1 MKQTIVNGVWPTMLT
16 PFTKTGALDE
26 HGLEQLVD
34 WYIDQG
40 VHGLFAVC
48 NSSEMFKL
56 SLEERVRVAEIT
68 VQRAA
73 GRVPVIASGH
83 TSERLE
89 DQIEEITRISA
100 TGIDAFVL
108 LSNRP
113 AAENESESIWKSNV
127 ERLLEAVPDMP
138 FGLYECPVPY
148 KRLMNPALLQW
159 CESTGRFLFLKDT
172 CCNLDEIKARLDT
185 LKGTGLQLFNANAA
199 TLLESLKLG
208 AAGFSGVMANHHPA
222 LYVWL
227 LENWRTQPE
236 AAERLQNFL
245 GVASGIEGLY
255 YPVDAKYSLQ
265 LAGLPVTLTTR
276 VKDAAG
282 FQPHQQI
289 MVEQLKKY
297 SDELFEGLLSKK
309 NASSL

>member
-1 MKQTIVNGVWPTMLT
+1 MGKTIVGGVWPTMLT
-16 PFTKTGALDE
+16 PFTETGALDE
-26 HGLEQLVD
+26 HSLEQVVD

-68 VQRAA
+68 VRRAD

-83 TSERLE
+83 ISEHME

-113 AAENESESIWKSNV
+113 AAENESEDIWKGNV
-127 ERLLEAVPDMP
+127 ERLLEAVPDVP

-172 CCNLDEIKARLDT
+172 CCNLDEIGARLDA
-185 LKGTGLQLFNANAA
+185 LRGTGLQLFNANAA
-199 TLLESLKLG
+199 MLLESLKLG
-208 AAGFSGVMANHHPA
+208 AAGFSGIMSNHHPA

-227 LENWRTQPE
+227 LENWRARPE
-236 AAERLQNFL
+236 AAERVQNFL
-245 GVASGIEGLY
+245 GIASGMEGLY
-255 YPVDAKYSLQ
+255 YPVDAKYSMQ
-265 LAGLPVTLTTR
+265 LAGLPLTLTTR

-282 FQPHQQI
+282 FQPHQRI
-289 MVEQLKKY
+289 IVEQLKKY
-297 SDELFEGLLSKK
+297 SDELLKELL
-309 NASSL
+309 

>member
-1 MKQTIVNGVWPTMLT
+1 MGKTIVGGVWPTMLT
-16 PFTKTGALDE
+16 PFTETGALDE
-26 HGLEQLVD
+26 HSLEQVVD

-68 VQRAA
+68 VRRAD

-83 TSERLE
+83 ISEHME

-113 AAENESESIWKSNV
+113 AAVNESEDIWKGNV
-127 ERLLEAVPDMP
+127 ERLLEAVPDVP

-172 CCNLDEIKARLDT
+172 CCNLDEIGARLEA
-185 LKGTGLQLFNANAA
+185 LRGTGLQLFNANAA
-199 TLLESLKLG
+199 MLLESLKLG
-208 AAGFSGVMANHHPA
+208 AAGFSGIMSNHHPA

-236 AAERLQNFL
+236 AAERVQNFL
-245 GVASGIEGLY
+245 GIASGMEGLY
-255 YPVDAKYSLQ
+255 YPVDAKYSMQ
-265 LAGLPVTLTTR
+265 LAGLPLTLTTR

-282 FQPHQQI
+282 FQPHQRI
-289 MVEQLKKY
+289 IVEQLKKY
-297 SDELFEGLLSKK
+297 SDELLKELL
-309 NASSL
+309 